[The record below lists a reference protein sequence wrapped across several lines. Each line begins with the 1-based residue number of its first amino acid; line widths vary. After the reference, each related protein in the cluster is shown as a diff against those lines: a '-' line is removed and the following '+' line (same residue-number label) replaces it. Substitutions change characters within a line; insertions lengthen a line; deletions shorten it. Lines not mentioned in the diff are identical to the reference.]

1 VLLLD
6 EVAPV
11 LEGDDFGVVLG
22 DAGELADPLVRPPA
36 LALERQGVSVAVG
49 QGQLEVVL
57 ARHTLVLPGIEKET
71 DTAEE
76 NGKIVAHVRPLDRS
90 ERSVAR
96 QWATRP
102 ILRDHR
108 T

>member
-11 LEGDDFGVVLG
+11 LEGGDFRVVLG
-22 DAGELADPLVRPPA
+22 DAGELADPLLRAPA

-49 QGQLEVVL
+49 QGQLDIVL
-57 ARHTLVLPGIEKET
+57 ARNTLALTGSEKET

-76 NGKIVAHVRPLDRS
+76 NGKIVVHVRPLDRS

-96 QWATRP
+96 Q
-102 ILRDHR
+102 
-108 T
+108 